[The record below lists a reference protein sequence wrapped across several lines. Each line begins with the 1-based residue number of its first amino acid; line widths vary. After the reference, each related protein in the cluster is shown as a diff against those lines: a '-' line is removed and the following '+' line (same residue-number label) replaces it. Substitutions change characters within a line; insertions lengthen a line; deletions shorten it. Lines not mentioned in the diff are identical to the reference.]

1 MREAISK
8 RVARLKTRKQ
18 ELLGQI
24 KALRASAVRNVEH
37 KVEMLNTQVERVNA
51 KIKELRG

>member
-1 MREAISK
+1 MRELILK

-18 ELLGQI
+18 ELLDQI
-24 KALRASAVRNVEH
+24 KALRANPGRNVEH
-37 KVEMLNTQVERVNA
+37 KVEMLNAQVERVEA

>member
-1 MREAISK
+1 MKETTKDRIS
-8 RVARLKTRKQ
+8 RLSARKA

-24 KALRASAVRNVEH
+24 KALRASTVRNVEH
-37 KVEMLNTQVERVNA
+37 KVEMLEAQLARVEA

>member
-18 ELLGQI
+18 ELLGQV
-24 KALRASAVRNVEH
+24 KALRANLGRNVEH
-37 KVEMLNTQVERVNA
+37 KVEMLNAQVERVNA

>member
-18 ELLGQI
+18 ELRGQI
-24 KALRASAVRNVEH
+24 KALWASTVRNAQH